1 MGVKIFEKPK
11 VTAPQNRLLVDPET
25 EPEAPEKTRLR
36 LGIIPLTDCAVIA
49 VAKEKGYFK
58 GEGLEVEIS
67 REGSWASIRDRVALG
82 DLDGAQMLAGMP
94 LASALGV
101 SGCFKPAVT
110 AFSMDLNGNGITVS
124 SDLYERMEAADPEA
138 MACRPISARAL
149 RQVILE
155 DRRAGR
161 PRMTFAMVFPVSS
174 HNFSLR
180 YWMASAGIDPDRDV
194 ELIVVPPPQM
204 VAALQARRI
213 VGYCVGEPWNQHAV
227 EIGIGRSLITGYE
240 VWNNSPEKVFGVNR
254 DWAERHPNT
263 HRAVVRALLEA
274 ARWMDAPENREEV
287 VDIIARRQYVD
298 APPDVVANSMTG
310 TWRYSKDEP
319 PVSMP
324 DFNVFHRYAAN
335 FPWRSHA
342 IWFLTQ
348 MVRWGQVEQ
357 PIDFRKIAESV
368 YRTDVYRAAALDL
381 GISAPPTDYKTEGS
395 HESGWTLNWGGGA
408 MEMGADRFF
417 DGVPFDPAMPVE
429 YLLGLPL
436 GALKVDVNALRRA
449 NA

>member
-1 MGVKIFEKPK
+1 MKIFEEPK
-11 VTAPQNRLLVDPET
+11 VAATKQGALADPDGAPG
-25 EPEAPEKTRLR
+25 APEKTRLR

-49 VAKEKGYFK
+49 VAKEKGYFRR
-58 GEGLEVEIS
+58 EGLEVEIS

-101 SGCFKPAVT
+101 SGCYKPAVT

-124 SDLYERMEAADPEA
+124 SDLYDRMMAVDPEA
-138 MACRPISARAL
+138 MAQRPLSARAL
-149 RQVILE
+149 RKVILE

-174 HNFSLR
+174 HNFALR
-180 YWMASAGIDPDRDV
+180 YWMASGGIDPDRDV
-194 ELIVVPPPQM
+194 DLIVVPPPQM
-204 VAALQARRI
+204 VSALLARRI

-227 EIGIGRSLITGYE
+227 EIGIGRSVITGYE
-240 VWNNSPEKVFGVNR
+240 LWNNSPEKVFGVNR

-263 HRAVVRALLEA
+263 HRALVRALLEA
-274 ARWMDAPENREEV
+274 ARWMDVPEHREEV
-287 VDIIARRQYVD
+287 VDIIARRHYVD
-298 APPDVVANSMTG
+298 APADVVASSMTG
-310 TWRYSKDEP
+310 TWRYAKTES
-319 PVSMP
+319 PVKMP

-357 PIDFRKIAESV
+357 PINFLRIAESV
-368 YRTDVYRAAALDL
+368 YRTDIYRAAAFDL
-381 GISAPPTDYKTEGS
+381 GIPVPPVDAKTEGG
-395 HESGWTLNWGGGA
+395 HPTNWTLKWAGGSI
-408 MEMGADRFF
+408 EMGPDRFF
-417 DGVPFDPAMPVE
+417 DGMSFDPTRPVD
-429 YLLGLPL
+429 YLLGMPL
-436 GALKVDVNALRRA
+436 SALKVDIDALRRA